1 MSEEKKEESC
11 GSSKG
16 CSCCPCTKFLVG
28 LIIGAFIF
36 AAGAWFAKSH
46 YHMSGDKFC
55 PFSAPV
61 PPAK

>member
-11 GSSKG
+11 CSSKG

-46 YHMSGDKFC
+46 CHMGGDMFLS
-55 PFSAPV
+55 F
-61 PPAK
+61 